1 MRHYPLI
8 SDLSPYRFTGTRF
21 SFPETMKTDIRET
34 EDHYEFSI
42 EVPGAKK
49 EDIKIELKDKYLI
62 VEVEKD
68 SIKEEKDKDGR
79 IVYRERKT
87 GKQSRTFALTGTHKQ
102 EDIQASFKDG
112 LLVIKVPK
120 ESKKE
125 ESKKYISIE

>member
-8 SDLSPYRFTGTRF
+8 TDLYPYLFTVTGCSF
-21 SFPETMKTDIRET
+21 SEAMKTDIRET
-34 EDHYEFSI
+34 QDYYEFSI

-49 EDIKIELKDKYLI
+49 DDIKIELKDECLI

-68 SIKEEKDKDGR
+68 STKEEKDKDGK

-87 GKQSRTFALTGTHKQ
+87 GKQNRTFALNGTYKQ

-112 LLVIKVPK
+112 LLIIKVPK

>member
-8 SDLSPYRFTGTRF
+8 SDLYPYRFIGTGF
-21 SFPETMKTDIRET
+21 SFPEEMKTDIRET
-34 EDHYEFSI
+34 EDHYEFS
-42 EVPGAKK
+42 VDDPGAKK
-49 EDIKIELKDKYLI
+49 EDIKIELKDKCLI
-62 VEVEKD
+62 IEVEKD
-68 SIKEEKDKDGR
+68 STKEEKDKDGK

-87 GKQSRTFALTGTHKQ
+87 GKQNRTFALNGTYKQ

-112 LLVIKVPK
+112 LLIIKVPK